1 MHSILIVDDD
11 VELSEMLVEYLET
24 EGFGADI
31 THDGESGAE
40 MAINRGYEVIV
51 LDVMLPKLNGFET
64 LRQIRNKSSVPVL
77 MLTARGDEIDRIV
90 GLEMGADDYLAKPF
104 NPRELVARL
113 RAILRRSQQIN
124 SNPEFAGS
132 ADIIQVGDIEIHTA
146 ARLVKYL
153 NEIID
158 LTSTEYNLLE
168 ILVRHAGQV
177 VTKETL
183 SEQAI
188 GRKLTN
194 YDRSIDMHISNIR
207 RKLEPDA
214 KSQSLIRT
222 VRGIGY
228 QYTGV

>member
-1 MHSILIVDDD
+1 LHNILIVDDD
-11 VELSEMLVEYLET
+11 IELSEMLVEYLGT
-24 EGFGADI
+24 EGFEADT

-40 MAINRGYEVIV
+40 LAINRNYEAIV

-64 LRQIRNKSSVPVL
+64 LRQIRNKSPVPVL
-77 MLTARGDEIDRIV
+77 MLTARGDDIDRIV

-113 RAILRRSQQIN
+113 RAILRRTQQIN
-124 SNPEFAGS
+124 SAPSYDQS
-132 ADIIQVGDIEIHTA
+132 AEIILVGDIEIHTA
-146 ARLVKYL
+146 ARLVKHSQK
-153 NEIID
+153 IID

-168 ILVRHAGQV
+168 LLVRKAGQV
-177 VTKETL
+177 VTKENL

-194 YDRSIDMHISNIR
+194 YDRSIDMHVSNIR
-207 RKLEPDA
+207 RKLEPEA
-214 KSQSLIRT
+214 RTQSLIKT